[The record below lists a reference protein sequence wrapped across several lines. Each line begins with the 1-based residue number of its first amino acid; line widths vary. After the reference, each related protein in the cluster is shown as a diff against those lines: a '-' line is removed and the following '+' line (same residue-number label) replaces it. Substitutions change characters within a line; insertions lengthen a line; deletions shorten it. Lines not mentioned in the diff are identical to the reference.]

1 MPGLCRAKAI
11 WLEVV
16 NLESKD
22 KNSQGKNAEDSKR
35 MPADSIFY
43 DKLVPVILIALAVLM
58 VIVILAA
65 AGILLG
71 IVPV

>member
-22 KNSQGKNAEDSKR
+22 KNSQGENAEDSKR

-43 DKLVPVILIALAVLM
+43 DKLVPVILFALAVLM